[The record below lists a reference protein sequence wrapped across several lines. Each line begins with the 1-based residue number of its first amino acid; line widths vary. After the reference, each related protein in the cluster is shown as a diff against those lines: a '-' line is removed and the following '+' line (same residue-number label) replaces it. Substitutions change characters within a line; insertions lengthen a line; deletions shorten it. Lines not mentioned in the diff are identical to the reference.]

1 MSNSSYFII
10 RVREKLDES
19 WEEWFDGMSI
29 TLDDHGTEL
38 AGVLDQ
44 AALHGIIARVNRL
57 GLQLVAVNEA
67 EPPATAVHQAPHHQT
82 T

>member
-1 MSNSSYFII
+1 MSNSSYYII
-10 RVREKLDES
+10 KVREKLDAS

-38 AGVLDQ
+38 AGILDQ
-44 AALHGIIARVNRL
+44 SGLHGVIARINRL

-67 EPPATAVHQAPHHQT
+67 VPPATAIQ
-82 T
+82 